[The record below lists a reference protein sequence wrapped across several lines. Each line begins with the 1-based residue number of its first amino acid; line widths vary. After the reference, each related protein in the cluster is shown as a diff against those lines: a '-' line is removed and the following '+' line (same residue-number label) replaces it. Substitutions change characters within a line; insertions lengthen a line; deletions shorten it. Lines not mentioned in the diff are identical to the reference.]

1 MGMCVERQVEHTF
14 DILLSHFSSFPRPSL
29 RRPNKASVDK
39 RKNMMACME
48 WSIIKTEEEL
58 RDSSRYSSTRIRSG
72 VEILFLPSTIGDCLN
87 ASSSPGNI
95 FVITLAKFVKAVI
108 R

>member
-1 MGMCVERQVEHTF
+1 
-14 DILLSHFSSFPRPSL
+14 
-29 RRPNKASVDK
+29 
-39 RKNMMACME
+39 ME

-58 RDSSRYSSTRIRSG
+58 RDSSSYSSTRIRSG
-72 VEILFLPSTIGDCLN
+72 VEILVLPSTIGDCLN

-95 FVITLAKFVKAVI
+95 FVITLAKFTKAVI